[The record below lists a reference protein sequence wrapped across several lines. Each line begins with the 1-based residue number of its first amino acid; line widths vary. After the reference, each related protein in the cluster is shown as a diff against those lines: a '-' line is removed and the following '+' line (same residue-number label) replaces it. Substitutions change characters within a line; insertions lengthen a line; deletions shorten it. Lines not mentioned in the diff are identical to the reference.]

1 MTTIA
6 LLAAAA
12 VAMASLLC
20 ALMLCLAAAR
30 ADRRVRSALLE
41 ALGWNP
47 QDEWA
52 AAQKQPTAGVRYKQR
67 ATS

>member
-12 VAMASLLC
+12 VAMTSLLC
-20 ALMLCLAAAR
+20 ALMLCIAAAR
-30 ADRRVRSALLE
+30 ADRHLRNALLE

-47 QDEWA
+47 QDDWA
-52 AAQKQPTAGVRYKQR
+52 MAQQQQGMRYKQR

>member
-12 VAMASLLC
+12 VAMTSLLC
-20 ALMLCLAAAR
+20 ALMLCIAAAR
-30 ADRRVRSALLE
+30 ADRHLRNAMLD

-47 QDEWA
+47 QDDWA
-52 AAQKQPTAGVRYKQR
+52 MTQQQQGLRYKSR